1 MDTNNTNTSLL
12 FSRIADSVRDKVE
25 TKKLEINATVQEKLP
40 EWKSRGQL
48 YGNLARE
55 TGMEWSR
62 KGKEAVDRWRK
73 EFNSSENKDYAPL
86 RPTRSP
92 PPSPATDNLGIF
104 GMPLEQAVELT
115 RSSNQD
121 TMVPAV
127 VDRCIKYL
135 EQHGA
140 Q

>member
-1 MDTNNTNTSLL
+1 
-12 FSRIADSVRDKVE
+12 
-25 TKKLEINATVQEKLP
+25 
-40 EWKSRGQL
+40 
-48 YGNLARE
+48 
-55 TGMEWSR
+55 MEWSR

-73 EFNSSENKDYAPL
+73 EFNSFENKEYAPL